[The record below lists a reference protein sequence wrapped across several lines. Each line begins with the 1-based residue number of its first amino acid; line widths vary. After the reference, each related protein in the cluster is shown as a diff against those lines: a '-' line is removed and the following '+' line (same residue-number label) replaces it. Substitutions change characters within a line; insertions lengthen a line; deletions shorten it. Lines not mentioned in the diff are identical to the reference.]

1 MKPYTELELQRA
13 LRDIDTHC
21 SIRQAARNWGIPHHT
36 LRHRFHGM
44 QSKNTA
50 YSHMQRLSQSQEQ
63 YLAEWVYIQDAL
75 GVAPTHQQLKGL
87 AERMMGSINQPLGK
101 RWVNRF
107 LRRNPSI
114 GTRRS
119 RAIDARRWKA
129 HSSEVI
135 EDFFHRLDSIP
146 TIQGI
151 NPSNRWNMDETG
163 IMEGKGANGLVLG
176 SMASQHIQKKQPGS
190 RTWVSIIECVAA
202 DGRSLCPLVI
212 YKGKSVQAQWFPSN
226 LFGYEG
232 WHFTYTDNG
241 WTTEKTA
248 LEWLK
253 KVFIPGTMPSEP
265 EAARLLV
272 LDGHYSHISTDF
284 MWECFQNKIYLLYLP
299 PHSSA
304 VLQPLDVAVFSPLK
318 QAYRKEVGYLDDWVT
333 DSTVAG
339 KRAFLE
345 CYFKARKASIT
356 SQNIKSGWR
365 ASGLWP
371 VSIRRPLSNPMV
383 SKAQE
388 TSQQTNQPSSQQ
400 WDEAISIALWSTPHR
415 SADLRRQ
422 LHLFNQLGKDG
433 LDTHTIRHLSRKV
446 QKGYDEQASRVVHLE
461 QQVRQLEGQL
471 EEQQQRKRKKV
482 RLSPN
487 RTFANI
493 WDIQRAQ
500 GLDIGDIGSP
510 DESRAS
516 ELSSEAGSCIWVGG
530 RDSEMG
536 GDSGGDDGDDGG
548 AEVGVVRK

>member
-21 SIRQAARNWGIPHHT
+21 SIRQAARNWGIPYHT

-248 LEWLK
+248 LECY
-253 KVFIPGTMPSEP
+253 GQ
-265 EAARLLV
+265 
-272 LDGHYSHISTDF
+272 IS
-284 MWECFQNKIYLLYLP
+284 
-299 PHSSA
+299 
-304 VLQPLDVAVFSPLK
+304 
-318 QAYRKEVGYLDDWVT
+318 
-333 DSTVAG
+333 
-339 KRAFLE
+339 
-345 CYFKARKASIT
+345 
-356 SQNIKSGWR
+356 
-365 ASGLWP
+365 
-371 VSIRRPLSNPMV
+371 
-383 SKAQE
+383 
-388 TSQQTNQPSSQQ
+388 
-400 WDEAISIALWSTPHR
+400 
-415 SADLRRQ
+415 
-422 LHLFNQLGKDG
+422 
-433 LDTHTIRHLSRKV
+433 
-446 QKGYDEQASRVVHLE
+446 
-461 QQVRQLEGQL
+461 
-471 EEQQQRKRKKV
+471 
-482 RLSPN
+482 
-487 RTFANI
+487 
-493 WDIQRAQ
+493 
-500 GLDIGDIGSP
+500 
-510 DESRAS
+510 
-516 ELSSEAGSCIWVGG
+516 
-530 RDSEMG
+530 
-536 GDSGGDDGDDGG
+536 DSGVS
-548 AEVGVVRK
+548 ANR